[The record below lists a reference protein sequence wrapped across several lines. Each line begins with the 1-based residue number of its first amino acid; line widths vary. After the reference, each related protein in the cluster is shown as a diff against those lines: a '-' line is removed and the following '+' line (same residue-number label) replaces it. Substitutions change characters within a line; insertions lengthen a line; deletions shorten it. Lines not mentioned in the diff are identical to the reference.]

1 MDFFYSL
8 IQQIELNAI
17 FSVYPFLSGR
27 SVYLLNSI
35 FIFIYQP
42 LEIASF
48 TLGYETEKIWMFW
61 ELEKDLCL

>member
-17 FSVYPFLSGR
+17 FGVCPFLGGR
-27 SVYLLNSI
+27 SVYLLNSV
-35 FIFIYQP
+35 FVFIYQP

-48 TLGYETEKIWMFW
+48 TLGYETEKI
-61 ELEKDLCL
+61 